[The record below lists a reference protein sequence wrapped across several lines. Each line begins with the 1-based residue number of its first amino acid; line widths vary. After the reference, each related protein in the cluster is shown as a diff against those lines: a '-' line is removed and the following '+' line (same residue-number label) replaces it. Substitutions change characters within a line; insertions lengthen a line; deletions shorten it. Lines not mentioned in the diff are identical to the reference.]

1 MTEEITVETT
11 EVAVDPL
18 ITTKLAYVDNL
29 KKELEGI
36 QEQMASLQYQMDI
49 RVTALTLYQS
59 SLEVVVEEEPKENG
73 KDLTKQR
80 GKTMLITIGLIISA
94 IVFIASAIAAITPTP
109 KDDKWIG
116 KLYKIIDVCALNIGK
131 AKNTGK

>member
-36 QEQMASLQYQMDI
+36 QEQMASLQYQLDI
-49 RVTALTLYQS
+49 RVTALTMYQS
-59 SLEVVVEEEPKENG
+59 ALEVKEEEPKENG
-73 KDLTKQR
+73 KDKEDE
-80 GKTMLITIGLIISA
+80 SN
-94 IVFIASAIAAITPTP
+94 S
-109 KDDKWIG
+109 
-116 KLYKIIDVCALNIGK
+116 
-131 AKNTGK
+131 

>member
-1 MTEEITVETT
+1 MTEEYDLSGLEDPNPLAETT
-11 EVAVDPL
+11 EVDIDPL

-59 SLEVVVEEEPKENG
+59 SLEVKEEEEPKANG
-73 KDLTKQR
+73 KDD
-80 GKTMLITIGLIISA
+80 S
-94 IVFIASAIAAITPTP
+94 
-109 KDDKWIG
+109 
-116 KLYKIIDVCALNIGK
+116 
-131 AKNTGK
+131 

>member
-11 EVAVDPL
+11 EVDVDPL

-29 KKELEGI
+29 QKELEGI

-59 SLEVVVEEEPKENG
+59 SLEVVVEEEPKKNG
-73 KDLTKQR
+73 KDLTK
-80 GKTMLITIGLIISA
+80 
-94 IVFIASAIAAITPTP
+94 
-109 KDDKWIG
+109 
-116 KLYKIIDVCALNIGK
+116 
-131 AKNTGK
+131 